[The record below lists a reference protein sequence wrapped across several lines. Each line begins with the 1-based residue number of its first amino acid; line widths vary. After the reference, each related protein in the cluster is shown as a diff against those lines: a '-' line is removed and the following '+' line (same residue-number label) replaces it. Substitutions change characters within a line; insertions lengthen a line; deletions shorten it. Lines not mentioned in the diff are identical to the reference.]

1 MNKFINSIKEK
12 ISRLGIIKEFFYF
25 LKHRKVWWL
34 MPIIIILLILGILIV
49 FVEGS
54 ALAPFIYTLF

>member
-1 MNKFINSIKEK
+1 MNKFISAIKEK
-12 ISRLGIIKEFFYF
+12 VSRLGIIKEFFYF
-25 LKHRKVWWL
+25 LKARKVWWL
-34 MPIIIILLILGILIV
+34 APIIIVLLVLGILII